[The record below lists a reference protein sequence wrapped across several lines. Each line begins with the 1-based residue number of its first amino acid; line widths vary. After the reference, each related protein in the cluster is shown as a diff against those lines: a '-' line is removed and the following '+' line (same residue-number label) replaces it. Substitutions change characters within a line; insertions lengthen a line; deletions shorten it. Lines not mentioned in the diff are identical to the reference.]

1 MIPVVDIPRAPIGD
15 VFSDA
20 VDWMTQNWSAAFQA
34 IDSGVQF
41 MVDGLTDLLVQPPLL
56 LVVLLLAV
64 IAAGLR
70 RWIHGGIA
78 LVAVV
83 VTALLAGPQLVL
95 VAFLAG
101 LALIVRSWRFAL
113 FSAAALLL
121 VIGMEQWDN
130 AVHTLALIL
139 VASVIAIIL
148 AVPLGI
154 LAGRSTV
161 ASQII
166 RPVMDFMQTMP
177 AFVYLIPAVMFF
189 SIGVVPGVIA
199 TVVFS
204 MPPGVRL
211 TELGIRGVDPELVE
225 AGHAFGATDRAV
237 LLGIQIPLAMRSI
250 LAGINQVIM
259 LALSMVVIAGMVG
272 AGGLGGAVF
281 EAITR
286 LNIGLGFESGLAVV
300 ILAIYLDR
308 LTSAI
313 GERSAVARATGS

>member
-1 MIPVVDIPRAPIGD
+1 MIPVIDIPRVPVGD
-15 VFSDA
+15 TFSDA
-20 VDWMTQNWSAAFQA
+20 VDWMTQNWSAGFKA
-34 IDSGVQF
+34 IDTGVQF
-41 MVDGLTDLLVQPPLL
+41 LVDGLTDLLVAPPLIL
-56 LVVLLLAV
+56 LVILLVA

-70 RWIHGGIA
+70 RFVHGG
-78 LVAVV
+78 VAVAAV
-83 VTALLAGPQLVL
+83 IVAALTTGPEIVL
-95 VAFLAG
+95 LTFLAG
-101 LALIVRSWRFAL
+101 LALILRSWRFAI
-113 FSAAALLL
+113 FSAASLLL
-121 VIGMEQWDN
+121 VIGMDQWDN

-139 VASVIAIIL
+139 VASVIALVL
-148 AVPLGI
+148 AIPLGI
-154 LAGRSTV
+154 LAGRSDV
-161 ASQII
+161 ASQVI

-308 LTSAI
+308 VTSAI
-313 GERSAVARATGS
+313 GERSAIARATGS